1 MTDKQYLISKKE
13 IDETIFSM
21 EGAGKPINEIIDILQ
36 SLPMVSAEPVAWA
49 IRIGNS
55 PNWSYC
61 DTESDADFYGKRS
74 VMRYEKKPL
83 FASPQALT
91 PITAD
96 DVTDEMVKS
105 YINEAKSI
113 DIATANINKSIMAA
127 AYNAVI
133 KNRSEA

>member
-1 MTDKQYLISKKE
+1 MTTYLITE
-13 IDETIFSM
+13 AQRDQFPELIDSLLYGTQKDVLV
-21 EGAGKPINEIIDILQ
+21 AKNAIIAMLQ
-36 SLPMVSAEPVAWA
+36 SLPVVDSEVLATVTDVPPAFGYSTY
-49 IRIGNS
+49 IRWHNS
-55 PNWSYC
+55 PPPRTGTRLY
-61 DTESDADFYGKRS
+61 T
-74 VMRYEKKPL
+74 
-83 FASPQALT
+83 SPQALT